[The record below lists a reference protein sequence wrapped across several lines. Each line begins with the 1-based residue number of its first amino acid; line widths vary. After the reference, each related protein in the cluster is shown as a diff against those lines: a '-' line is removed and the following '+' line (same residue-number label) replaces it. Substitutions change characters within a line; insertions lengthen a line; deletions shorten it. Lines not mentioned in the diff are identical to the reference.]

1 MTGVHQET
9 PTDQPS
15 MLLSSTAGRK
25 TLQNHSMK
33 FAPSVQPESNI
44 ELLYVPPECQAF
56 PFIYSTVGVAIA
68 ESHARIMMFWLPL
81 HSPVLYT
88 RSLFF
93 WL

>member
-1 MTGVHQET
+1 MLFPLEGEWGVTGVHQET

-56 PFIYSTVGVAIA
+56 P
-68 ESHARIMMFWLPL
+68 
-81 HSPVLYT
+81 LYT
-88 RSLFF
+88 VQ
-93 WL
+93 WG